1 MRGDRSAMI
10 RQPSKEVVVVDSDV
24 MDEVC
29 HMEVMSQNRRL
40 WWRWSQSRSSQS
52 EDIGDINYRLSGDH
66 KRHGRRDLPRLWRYG
81 YLVNNVATWLP
92 QPPPSNLL
100 SLLASPHSTSP
111 TPLTPPPPL
120 ATTCTPRSSESLF
133 STHRADPPPPP
144 TPPKSPPC
152 SSPSTSKPTGH
163 SPPRRATSNSSLICP
178 EISRLILIGNLP
190 IDPRPTIYNK
200 PPPIDEINRS
210 IIKESLRPL
219 LFALCPKSVF
229 NNGLPE
235 IQFLGYEDDV
245 IRSVT
250 VGRFVGSC
258 VGEMLVEDVEL
269 EGMGE
274 FGGECERE
282 FRRRL
287 RFRRM
292 PNLVQTQ
299 MRIVPKRGSHVNG
312 DLGSMSLGDFEFE
325 LDTVSLVQPY
335 FAPMVAILSLV
346 GSCLEETI
354 RGGFRP
360 KALCLGVGGG
370 ALLTFLNEQLGFEV
384 VGVEADEVA
393 LSVARKYFGL
403 QDDNGC
409 WLGNADRLDDKF
421 DVIMVDLDSSDVGM
435 GTMAPPLEFVEKSVL
450 RDARLV
456 LSEHGILVINMIPPN
471 RSFYELLVHEFRE
484 FFSELYEIDVGNG
497 ENFVLVATAISNS
510 GGFE

>member
-1 MRGDRSAMI
+1 MATLDAAATFESLV
-10 RQPSKEVVVVDSDV
+10 PSRFTTLNFPNPSHSTTTTRHHLYSPLLRVAVLDSP
-24 MDEVC
+24 
-29 HMEVMSQNRRL
+29 
-40 WWRWSQSRSSQS
+40 SRST
-52 EDIGDINYRLSGDH
+52 INNNSP
-66 KRHGRRDLPRLWRYG
+66 KIAAM
-81 YLVNNVATWLP
+81 LVPIHRETDW
-92 QPPPSNLL
+92 
-100 SLLASPHSTSP
+100 T
-111 TPLTPPPPL
+111 
-120 ATTCTPRSSESLF
+120 F
-133 STHRADPPPPP
+133 STEA
-144 TPPKSPPC
+144 
-152 SSPSTSKPTGH
+152 GH
-163 SPPRRATSNSSLICP
+163 LQLLLNLP

-200 PPPIDEINRS
+200 PPPIDQINQS

-229 NNGLPE
+229 NSGLPE

-250 VGRFVGSC
+250 VVRERVS
-258 VGEMLVEDVEL
+258 EEEVEV
-269 EGMGE
+269 
-274 FGGECERE
+274 
-282 FRRRL
+282 
-287 RFRRM
+287 FRRM

-403 QDDNGC
+403 QDGKYVRVCVGDGIEFIGKLAGQVRKLNSDYLGDFSVDNGC

-497 ENFVLVATAISNS
+497 ENFVLVATATAIRSASSDTENS
-510 GGFE
+510 FLTKLKLLCATRYAVGGHITKF

>member
-1 MRGDRSAMI
+1 MTTLDAAATFESLV
-10 RQPSKEVVVVDSDV
+10 PSRFTTL
-24 MDEVC
+24 
-29 HMEVMSQNRRL
+29 NFP
-40 WWRWSQSRSSQS
+40 
-52 EDIGDINYRLSGDH
+52 N
-66 KRHGRRDLPRLWRYG
+66 
-81 YLVNNVATWLP
+81 
-92 QPPPSNLL
+92 PS
-100 SLLASPHSTSP
+100 HSTTTTTTRHHLYSP
-111 TPLTPPPPL
+111 LLRVAVLDSPSQPTNNNNSPKIAAMLVPIHRETDW
-120 ATTCTPRSSESLF
+120 TF
-133 STHRADPPPPP
+133 STEA
-144 TPPKSPPC
+144 
-152 SSPSTSKPTGH
+152 GH
-163 SPPRRATSNSSLICP
+163 FQLLLNFP

-200 PPPIDEINRS
+200 PPPIDQINRS
-210 IIKESLRPL
+210 IITESLRPL

-229 NNGLPE
+229 INGLPE

-245 IRSVT
+245 IRSVI

-299 MRIVPKRGSHVNG
+299 MRIVPKRDSHVNG

-360 KALCLGVGGG
+360 KVLCLGVGGG

-403 QDDNGC
+403 QEGKYVRVCVGDGIEFIGKLAGQVQKLNSDSLGDFSVDNGC
-409 WLGNADRLDDKF
+409 WLGNADRLEDKF

-456 LSEHGILVINMIPPN
+456 LSEHGILVINMIPPS

-497 ENFVLVATAISNS
+497 ENFVLVATASAIRAASSDTENS
-510 GGFE
+510 FLTKLKLVIKGAYLDSIRKI